1 MSCFRNQEDVTIAAF
16 LFHIMQKVSCLTK
29 FGQSM
34 QRFTFQC
41 ESVTRQVQK
50 LPISNNRKINQY
62 REAQEGMCAEYFEV

>member
-1 MSCFRNQEDVTIAAF
+1 MCNHSKVRRNTVSCFCNQEDVTIAAF

-50 LPISNNRKINQY
+50 LPIGK
-62 REAQEGMCAEYFEV
+62 REK